1 MKKALCLMAAAL
13 MLTVSTAAFAQDVE
27 DPYPYEG
34 KDFYYQEIP
43 QPRASYI
50 PDGTPILGMIEY
62 AGASNFDSEAFVN
75 SEYGKLSS
83 TYLRTNYAGYTD
95 GDMDENLLAYW
106 AELGVTKEQYG
117 GETEDTADN
126 YYVYTPSDMD
136 TSKTYPLMIVSH
148 GGGSNCF
155 AVEGMGFINMIPE
168 EQFILATAEDTS
180 VENLYKMYQ
189 EVVAAYP
196 VDVTRVYASGTSMGG
211 MASVNIAVAYPE
223 LIAAI
228 APNDILPSVSGEQEQ
243 LDKLSELRMPMQ
255 FNTGLADKYHP
266 YPVASTG
273 ALGGLEGYNTLLE
286 VCGFEEYTVTQEE
299 SAALVSDSLNIIEH
313 YTGLKFPSTEI
324 VNYENNRMYR
334 NAFTD
339 ENGVV
344 MLSINVVENK
354 PHMFVGYDAINAW
367 NFVKQFSRDPQ
378 TGALSVIE

>member
-1 MKKALCLMAAAL
+1 MKKMISMLLAVLMLAVSAAAW
-13 MLTVSTAAFAQDVE
+13 AQEVE

-50 PDGTPILGMIEY
+50 PDGTPILGMLEY
-62 AGASNFDSEAFVN
+62 AGSSDFDGDAFVN

-83 TYLRTNYAGYTD
+83 VWLRSNYAGYE
-95 GDMDENLLAYW
+95 GDMDEDLLAYW
-106 AELGVTKEQYG
+106 AGLGVTKAQYG
-117 GETEDTADN
+117 GDTEDTADN
-126 YYVYTPSDMD
+126 YYVYTPADMD
-136 TSKTYPLMIVSH
+136 ADKAYPLFIVSH

-180 VENLYKMYQ
+180 VENLYRMYQ

-196 VDVTRVYASGTSMGG
+196 VDVTRVYAAGTSMGG
-211 MASVNIAVAYPE
+211 MASVNLAVAYPE

-228 APNDILPSVSGEQEQ
+228 APNDIAPAISGEQEQ
-243 LDKLSELRMPMQ
+243 LDKLSELGMPMQ
-255 FNTGLADKYHP
+255 FNTGLADKYDP
-266 YPVASTG
+266 YPIATDR
-273 ALGGLEGYNTLLE
+273 LEGYNTLLE
-286 VCGFEEYTVTQEE
+286 VCGFGDYTVTAEE
-299 SAALVSDSLNIIEH
+299 SAALVNGSLNIIEH
-313 YTGLKFPSTEI
+313 YTGLKFPNTEI

-334 NAFTD
+334 NTFTD
-339 ENGVV
+339 ENGVA

-367 NFVKQFSRDPQ
+367 DFVKQFSRNTE
-378 TGALSVIE
+378 TGELGIIA